1 MSALLR
7 HWGGARAVHAA
18 SARAALARTRVAIPH
33 QHQIRFLSAGRYID
47 QMRTAWKSDPASV
60 HESWNSYFSK
70 EPTSA
75 DSSAGTA
82 VSTVTPELQEFA
94 SDHIKML
101 LLVRSYQVRGHYM
114 CKLDPLGINDANLHV
129 DKFAYRGS
137 ANQAE
142 SVPKFLDYKTYGFTE
157 KDLDRQFYL
166 NANVGGGMGGLIGTG
181 QLMPL
186 REILAIMEQAYCGTV
201 GIEFTHIADLEQQ
214 NWIRSK
220 FERKPKFVFDEKK
233 TMRLLDRL
241 IYGVLCPRFPST
253 KAQILTPEALQ
264 LWNSRRFSRR
274 NTTRPSA
281 SGSRESTRSSLA

>member
-1 MSALLR
+1 
-7 HWGGARAVHAA
+7 
-18 SARAALARTRVAIPH
+18 
-33 QHQIRFLSAGRYID
+33 
-47 QMRTAWKSDPASV
+47 MRTAWKSDPASV

-241 IYGVLCPRFPST
+241 IYGAQCPRAPST

-264 LWNSRRFSRR
+264 PSNSRRFSRR

-281 SGSRESTRSSLA
+281 SGSRASTRSSLA